1 MKKST
6 MWGFFTVLYA
16 AIGTAIVW
24 GMIALFRRCSAFR
37 GLFYDQMAMPA
48 GTAVEGEAAEIPPEL
63 IAENV
68 RQVTEN
74 AARLSFSVLVFI
86 LLLQVFAFLTA
97 LIVFRHLAKS
107 QDPVSIRL
115 KKLENADLFLDLPLY
130 FGLFGTV
137 SSFVIMSF
145 NPQVSR
151 LIAYSSTLVG
161 IIFSVILRLTM
172 QYPLRQKFIAQLSPA
187 SPDSGDKK

>member
-1 MKKST
+1 MKKSK
-6 MWGFFTVLYA
+6 MWVVPAVLYV
-16 AIGTAIVW
+16 AIGAVIVG
-24 GMIALFRRCSAFR
+24 GMTLLFRTSSAFR
-37 GLFYDQMAMPA
+37 GLFYDKMSMPA
-48 GTAVEGEAAEIPPEL
+48 GVAEGGAEIPPEQ

-68 RQVTEN
+68 RLVTEN

-97 LIVFRHLAKS
+97 LIVFRRLAQS
-107 QDPVSIRL
+107 QDPAVIRL

-172 QYPLRQKFIAQLSPA
+172 QYPLRQKFIALLPPSSPET
-187 SPDSGDKK
+187 GDKK

>member
-1 MKKST
+1 MKQSKT
-6 MWGFFTVLYA
+6 WALPAVLYVA
-16 AIGTAIVW
+16 VGAGIVS
-24 GMIALFRRCSAFR
+24 GMTLLFRTSSAFR
-37 GLFYDQMAMPA
+37 GLFYDKMSMPDGLAAEA
-48 GTAVEGEAAEIPPEL
+48 GAEIPPEL

-68 RQVTEN
+68 RRVTEN
-74 AARLSFSVLVFI
+74 AALLSFSVLVFI

-97 LIVFRHLAKS
+97 LIVFRRLAKS
-107 QDPVSIRL
+107 EDPVVIRL

-172 QYPLRQKFIAQLSPA
+172 QYPLRQKFIAQLPPS
-187 SPDSGDKK
+187 SPDPGDKK

>member
-1 MKKST
+1 MKKSKT
-6 MWGFFTVLYA
+6 WAGPAVLYVVVGA
-16 AIGTAIVW
+16 VIVFV
-24 GMIALFRRCSAFR
+24 MTLLFRTNSAFR
-37 GLFYDQMAMPA
+37 GLFYDKMSMPA
-48 GTAVEGEAAEIPPEL
+48 GLAEGEAEIPPEL

-68 RQVTEN
+68 RQVTES

-86 LLLQVFAFLTA
+86 LLLQVFAFMTA
-97 LIVFRHLAKS
+97 LIVFRRLAKS
-107 QDPVSIRL
+107 EDPAVIRL

-172 QYPLRQKFIAQLSPA
+172 QYPLRQKFIALLPPSP
-187 SPDSGDKK
+187 SEPGDKK

>member
-1 MKKST
+1 MKKPKV
-6 MWGFFTVLYA
+6 WAVPAVLYIA
-16 AIGTAIVW
+16 VGAVIVFV
-24 GMIALFRRCSAFR
+24 MTLLFRTSTAFR
-37 GLFYDQMAMPA
+37 GLFYDKMAMPA
-48 GTAVEGEAAEIPPEL
+48 GLSEGGAEIPPEL

-74 AARLSFSVLVFI
+74 AALLSFAVLVFI
-86 LLLQVFAFLTA
+86 LLLQVFAFMTA
-97 LIVFRHLAKS
+97 LIVFRRLAKS
-107 QDPVSIRL
+107 EDPVEIRL

-172 QYPLRQKFIAQLSPA
+172 QYPLRQKFIALLPPSSLVP
-187 SPDSGDKK
+187 GDKK

>member
-1 MKKST
+1 MKKSK
-6 MWGFFTVLYA
+6 MWAVPAVLYVV
-16 AIGTAIVW
+16 IGAVIVG
-24 GMIALFRRCSAFR
+24 GMTLLFRTSSAFR
-37 GLFYDQMAMPA
+37 GLFYDKMSMPA
-48 GTAVEGEAAEIPPEL
+48 GVAAEGGAEISPEL

-74 AARLSFSVLVFI
+74 AALLSFSALVFI
-86 LLLQVFAFLTA
+86 LVLQVFAFLTA
-97 LIVFRHLAKS
+97 LIVFRRLAQS
-107 QDPVSIRL
+107 EDPASIRL

-145 NPQVSR
+145 NPQISR

-161 IIFSVILRLTM
+161 IIFSVVLRLTM
-172 QYPLRQKFIAQLSPA
+172 QYPLRQKFIALLSSS
-187 SPDSGDKK
+187 SPDPGDKK

>member
-1 MKKST
+1 MKKSK
-6 MWGFFTVLYA
+6 MWAFLTVLYVA
-16 AIGTAIVW
+16 VGVVIIW
-24 GMIALFRRCSAFR
+24 GMTALFRRCTVFR
-37 GLFYDQMAMPA
+37 GLFYDKMSMPA
-48 GTAVEGEAAEIPPEL
+48 GPAAEAGAEIPPEL

-74 AARLSFSVLVFI
+74 AARLSFSALVFI

-97 LIVFRHLAKS
+97 LIVFRRLAKS
-107 QDPVSIRL
+107 QDPVAIRL

-161 IIFSVILRLTM
+161 ILFSVILRLTM
-172 QYPLRQKFIAQLSPA
+172 QYPLRQKFTALLTSSQDP
-187 SPDSGDKK
+187 GDKK

>member
-1 MKKST
+1 MKKSK
-6 MWGFFTVLYA
+6 MWAASAVLYVV
-16 AIGTAIVW
+16 IGAVIVG
-24 GMIALFRRCSAFR
+24 GMTLLFRTSSAFR
-37 GLFYDQMAMPA
+37 GLFYDKMPLPA
-48 GTAVEGEAAEIPPEL
+48 GVAPEGGAEVSPEVV
-63 IAENV
+63 AENI

-74 AARLSFSVLVFI
+74 AALLSFSVLVFI
-86 LLLQVFAFLTA
+86 LVLQVFAFLTA
-97 LIVFRHLAKS
+97 LIVFRRLAKS
-107 QDPVSIRL
+107 EDPAPIRL

-161 IIFSVILRLTM
+161 ILFSVILRLTM
-172 QYPLRQKFIAQLSPA
+172 QYPLRQKFIALLPPS
-187 SPDSGDKK
+187 SPDPGDKK

>member
-1 MKKST
+1 MKKSK
-6 MWGFFTVLYA
+6 MWAFLAVLYVA
-16 AIGTAIVW
+16 VGGAIIW
-24 GMIALFRRCSAFR
+24 GMTVLFRRCSAFR
-37 GLFYDQMAMPA
+37 GLFYDKMAMPA
-48 GTAVEGEAAEIPPEL
+48 GEAAEAGAEIPPEL

-97 LIVFRHLAKS
+97 LIVFRRLAKS
-107 QDPVSIRL
+107 QDPAAIRL

-172 QYPLRQKFIAQLSPA
+172 QYPLRQKFIALLSSSLPE
-187 SPDSGDKK
+187 SGDKK

>member
-1 MKKST
+1 MKKSK
-6 MWGFFTVLYA
+6 MWAAFAVLYVVV
-16 AIGTAIVW
+16 GMAIVW
-24 GMIALFRRCSAFR
+24 GMTALFRTCSEFR
-37 GLFYDQMAMPA
+37 GLFYDKMAMPA
-48 GTAVEGEAAEIPPEL
+48 GGGSEAEIPPEL
-63 IAENV
+63 VAENV

-97 LIVFRHLAKS
+97 LIVFRRLARS
-107 QDPVSIRL
+107 QDPAVIRL

-172 QYPLRQKFIAQLSPA
+172 QYPLRQKFIAQLPSS
-187 SPDSGDKK
+187 SPDLGDKK